1 MQFSESWLRT
11 LVDPDLSTD
20 ALAHALTMSG
30 LEVEETDPVAPPF
43 TGVVVAKVLDVAR
56 HPDADRL
63 NVCQV
68 DAGTGETLTIVCGAP
83 NVAPGIKVPCATVG
97 AALPPAEAG
106 GAPFQIKIGKLRG
119 VQSFGMLCSARE
131 LKLSEDHGG
140 LMILP
145 DDAPVGMSI
154 REYLDLDDTVFVVK
168 LTPNKADCLSLLGI
182 AREVA
187 AITGAPLKD
196 LPGQGAQPA
205 TIADTLPVRISSPE
219 GCGRF
224 GGRIIR
230 NVNAAAASPRWMVER
245 LERAGQ
251 RSISALVDITNYVM
265 LELGQPLH
273 VYDLNRLQGGI
284 DVRFG
289 RAGETLKLL
298 NEQTVTL
305 DENVLAITDASGPIG
320 LAGIMGGDS
329 TKAGLE
335 TQNIFLEGAFFFPQ
349 AIQGR
354 ARKYNFTS
362 DASHRFERGVDFA
375 GNGRALERAT
385 QLVLD
390 ICGGQ
395 AGPLEDQ
402 IAQLPERQPVTLR
415 VARAIKILGVPVSEA
430 EMSAIFTR
438 LGLPFTLQNGVFSV
452 TPPSYRF
459 DIEIEEDL
467 IEEIARIY
475 GFDRIPANPPVAAS
489 EMRPTQEGRRS
500 QHALRH
506 AVAARDYH
514 ETVGF
519 SFVDVEWEADFA
531 GNDHPIKLL
540 NPIASHLAVMRS
552 TLIGSLIAST
562 RYNLNRKASRVRVF
576 EIGRTYH
583 RDNTVAS
590 GELSVGGYRQPLTV
604 AALAYGPVFD
614 EQWGAATR
622 QVDFFDVK
630 GDLEALLSPRTARF
644 VKAEHP
650 ALHPGRSAA
659 IEVDGKRVG
668 IIGEL
673 HPRWQQKYDLPH
685 APVLFEIEAEA
696 LLVRDVAS
704 YEDIS
709 KFPPVTRDIALVV
722 DQAQPVQ
729 GLIDAMLA
737 ARHDDPACSVV
748 QSVRLFD
755 EFRPKAGA
763 ASGSLGAQDKS
774 VAFRVTLQDPSGT
787 LQDETVQG
795 AINALVQRVEGF
807 GARLRA

>member
-43 TGVVVAKVLDVAR
+43 AGVVVAKVLEVAR

-131 LKLSEDHGG
+131 LKLSEDHAG

-145 DDAPVGMSI
+145 DDAPVGMNI

-196 LPGQGAQPA
+196 LPGQGAQTA

-230 NVNAAAASPRWMVER
+230 NVNAAAPSPRWMIER

-305 DENVLAITDASGPIG
+305 DESVLAITDASGPIG

-375 GNGRALERAT
+375 ANVRALERAT

-395 AGPLEDQ
+395 AGPLEDH
-402 IAQLPERQPVTLR
+402 IAKLPERQPVKMR
-415 VARAIKILGVPVSEA
+415 VARAIKILGVPVSEQ

-438 LGLPFTLQNGVFSV
+438 LGLPFTLQDGVFEV

-489 EMRPTQEGRRS
+489 AMRPTQEGRRS
-500 QHALRH
+500 QHAVRH

-531 GNDHPIKLL
+531 GNDNPIKLL

-552 TLIGSLIAST
+552 TLIGSLIAAT

-590 GELSVGGYRQPLTV
+590 GELSVGGYRQPLTL
-604 AALAYGPVFD
+604 AALAYGPALE
-614 EQWGAATR
+614 EQWGATAR

-630 GDLEALLSPRTARF
+630 GDLEALLAPRAARF

-668 IIGEL
+668 FIGEL

-696 LLVRDVAS
+696 LFVRDVAS

-737 ARHDDPACSVV
+737 AREDDPACSVV